1 MDLAI
6 ARNFRLGGSRMI
18 QLRLEMFN
26 AFNTVV
32 YSARN
37 TTVNI
42 QSPTDPTVTNPQY
55 DAQGNLVAA
64 RIRPTDA
71 GFGAATNAFALRS
84 MQAQIRFQF

>member
-1 MDLAI
+1 M
-6 ARNFRLGGSRMI
+6 M

-42 QSPTDPTVTNPQY
+42 QSPTDQTVTNPQY
-55 DAQGNLVAA
+55 DASGNLVPT
-64 RIRPTDA
+64 RIRPADA
-71 GFGAATNAFALRS
+71 GFGARHATRS
-84 MQAQIRFQF
+84 R

>member
-1 MDLAI
+1 MV
-6 ARNFRLGGSRMI
+6 

-42 QSPTDPTVTNPQY
+42 QSPTDPTVTNP
-55 DAQGNLVAA
+55 
-64 RIRPTDA
+64 T
-71 GFGAATNAFALRS
+71 LRRTGQS
-84 MQAQIRFQF
+84 RAEPNPSR